1 MIRGRT
7 AKHNKQDTFTSGLR
21 PDWNSGDNK
30 IKERS
35 KKQTYVQISAGGLA
49 DSDAED
55 VNPYPVSKSRTVTE
69 EELSEGAQK
78 AKHDL
83 SRKNKVNS

>member
-7 AKHNKQDTFTSGLR
+7 AKHNKQDTFASGLR
-21 PDWNSGDNK
+21 PDWNPGDNK

-49 DSDAED
+49 DSDAD
-55 VNPYPVSKSRTVTE
+55 VNPYPVSKSLTVTE

-78 AKHDL
+78 AKHNL
-83 SRKNKVNS
+83 SSLA